1 MDVGLAIG
9 GEIVVARRARGMS
22 QETLA
27 IAAGVSRSTIQRVER
42 GLVSSGE
49 TMLSVCAALGLD
61 HAELLRAAERAL
73 PVERPP
79 QGAECGFPVPGAG
92 DLPPVSPRDIGTVG
106 VGMVLTL
113 GAAYPGGRFMQAHLV
128 GGGTPWTQWW
138 VEAAVSLVIAALT
151 MAALAAASR
160 PQTPQVPTRAPQI
173 AVQQPQPQTQVTT
186 PARLETPP
194 EKPTVSVAINATTDT
209 PLQNFGSARRCAFV

>member
-151 MAALAAASR
+151 MAALAAASADAR
-160 PQTPQVPTRAPQI
+160 HARDNPQH
-173 AVQQPQPQTQVTT
+173 
-186 PARLETPP
+186 E
-194 EKPTVSVAINATTDT
+194 
-209 PLQNFGSARRCAFV
+209 PLGALGRVGQAFVLCGMAVGFCAIVLPALVTR